1 MKNSEIG
8 REPLANSSVV
18 LGQEEKVAGD
28 KGSKGR
34 TPRTVRF
41 REQDPG
47 AAPGRGRKSIHGGR
61 KRQK

>member
-1 MKNSEIG
+1 M
-8 REPLANSSVV
+8 ANSSVV